1 MMHTL
6 MDYFFVFLLTFLA
19 IVFVA
24 GGLVF
29 SRLVAPRRPSLVKNA
44 TYECGE
50 QPIGN
55 AWIQFNVGYYLFG
68 LLFLIFD
75 VEAAVLFACA
85 VALRRTGM
93 VGLIEMVLFIFV
105 LFFGLVYAWKKGA
118 LEWV

>member
-1 MMHTL
+1 MMN
-6 MDYFFVFLLTFLA
+6 YFFVFLFTALA
-19 IVFVA
+19 VLFGA
-24 GGLVF
+24 GGLII
-29 SRLVAPRRPSLVKNA
+29 SRIAAPHRPNLIKNA

-50 QPIGN
+50 QTIGN

-85 VALRRTGM
+85 VALRRLGTA
-93 VGLIEMVLFIFV
+93 GLIEMGIFV
-105 LFFGLVYAWKKGA
+105 FILFFGLIYAWKKGA